1 MLKTRV
7 IPSLLLRNGGLVK
20 TLQFGSPRYVGD
32 PINAIKIFNDKEVD
46 ELVILDI
53 EATKR
58 GSIDLGLLAR
68 INKEAFMPLA
78 YGGGIRREVD
88 IEKILALGY
97 EKVVLNSAAR
107 DEPELISRAARL
119 CGSQSVVVCIDA
131 KRKRPSGHSVF
142 DYRTGKS
149 TADSPAAW
157 AREVESRGAGELL
170 LYSVDRDGT
179 FSGYDT
185 ALIRS
190 VTDSVTIPVV
200 ALGGARGIDDFE
212 AALRE
217 GGATAVSAGS
227 LFVFHGRH
235 RAVLI
240 TYPDKKLLRSR
251 LDALPQSGEEQ
262 NERSQDGT
270 VT

>member
-20 TLQFGSPRYVGD
+20 TVQFGRPRYVGD

-58 GSIDLGLLAR
+58 GSIDLGLIAR

-78 YGGGIRREVD
+78 FGGGIRSEAD
-88 IEKILALGY
+88 IEKILSLGY

-131 KRKRPSGHSVF
+131 KQTRLSRHSVY
-142 DYRTGKS
+142 DYRTGRP
-149 TADSPAAW
+149 TPDVPGEW
-157 AREVESRGAGELL
+157 AREVEARGAGEIL

-179 FSGYDT
+179 FSGYDI

-190 VTDSVTIPVV
+190 VANCVTIPVV
-200 ALGGARGIDDFE
+200 VLGGARGIDDFE
-212 AALRE
+212 AAVRE

-251 LDALPQSGEEQ
+251 LDALPRSGEARGEVP
-262 NERSQDGT
+262 RDAK
-270 VT
+270 

>member
-20 TLQFGSPRYVGD
+20 TVQFGRPRYVGD

-78 YGGGIRREVD
+78 YGGGIRSEAD
-88 IEKILALGY
+88 IGRILALGY

-107 DEPELISRAARL
+107 NEPELISRAARL

-131 KRKRPSGHSVF
+131 KRRRLSGHSVY
-142 DYRTGKS
+142 DYRTGRP
-149 TADSPAAW
+149 TADSPAVW
-157 AREVESRGAGELL
+157 AREVEGRGAGEVL

-179 FSGYDT
+179 FSGYDI

-190 VTDSVTIPVV
+190 VAGSVTIPVV

-212 AALRE
+212 DALQE

-240 TYPDKKLLRSR
+240 TYPDKKMLRSR
-251 LDALPQSGEEQ
+251 LDVLQRSGQARREGPPD
-262 NERSQDGT
+262 RT
-270 VT
+270 P